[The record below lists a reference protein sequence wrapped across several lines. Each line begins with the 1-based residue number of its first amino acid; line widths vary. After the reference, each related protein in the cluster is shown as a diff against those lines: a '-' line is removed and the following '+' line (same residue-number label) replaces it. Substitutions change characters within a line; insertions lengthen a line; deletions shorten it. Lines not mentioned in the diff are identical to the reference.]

1 MEIILKTK
9 TPFYILNPYSKFKIY
24 WTVLIIVLLIYAG
37 LVLPPRLAFKDE
49 SGVDWVTV
57 DLFVDSIFLFDI
69 LVNFFSAFETDQN
82 VLEIDLKNIWMNY
95 LTGWFSIDF
104 ISSLPMYVMFEDTS
118 FSKYNSYLRLTRI
131 PRIYKLS
138 KVFKRFSVLQKL
150 VIVYTKKIG
159 AEYVQIIKFSI
170 ITLYLIHFFGCAWYY
185 LT

>member
-1 MEIILKTK
+1 
-9 TPFYILNPYSKFKIY
+9 
-24 WTVLIIVLLIYAG
+24 
-37 LVLPPRLAFKDE
+37 
-49 SGVDWVTV
+49 
-57 DLFVDSIFLFDI
+57 
-69 LVNFFSAFETDQN
+69 
-82 VLEIDLKNIWMNY
+82 
-95 LTGWFSIDF
+95 
-104 ISSLPMYVMFEDTS
+104 MYVMFEDTS